1 MSALAITAI
10 IAVISGALT
19 ALITLLLFPS
29 QRAKLGAER
38 EAVQI
43 ASQVSLAGGYGELV
57 AALREEIDR
66 LQVSL
71 TASRNDT
78 EACRR
83 EIVGLRGQLAE
94 FGRTINGIKGIGSGD

>member
-1 MSALAITAI
+1 VSALAITAI
-10 IAVISGALT
+10 IAVVSGALT
-19 ALITLLLFPS
+19 AIITLLLFPS

-38 EAVQI
+38 EAAQV

-57 AALREEIDR
+57 DALREEINR
-66 LQVSL
+66 LQTSL

-83 EIVGLRGQLAE
+83 EIVALRGQLAE
-94 FGRTINGIKGIGSGD
+94 FGSVLNKIKPTD

>member
-10 IAVISGALT
+10 IAVVSGALT

-38 EAVQI
+38 EAVQV

-71 TASRNDT
+71 SASRNDT

-94 FGRTINGIKGIGSGD
+94 FGRTINGLKES